1 MLVNSKSS
9 PNYIQFNSLYQWL
22 NTARWKARLNQS
34 AQTNLSNLQTRINH
48 SIVIHDFQ
56 YPFNLIGNDS
66 TQLIAVTH
74 QFEAWDNQ
82 KVQYV
87 VVILIHLCFVTQ
99 YLIIRTGHRGD
110 CPLVTLTWWDIPNR
124 LPNELEGT
132 LLYNHIN
139 SNFQLVL
146 LITCLDEFFVLNETF
161 IHDLESQLPPY
172 DPPPTAFLPLLT
184 FHSSSITSPPEQN
197 K

>member
-1 MLVNSKSS
+1 MNSDIS
-9 PNYIQFNSLYQWL
+9 PNYIQFNSLYQQL
-22 NTARWKARLNQS
+22 NTACWKARLNRS

-74 QFEAWDNQ
+74 RFEAWDDQ
-82 KVQYV
+82 KVQYA
-87 VVILIHLCFVTQ
+87 VVILIHPCFVTQ
-99 YLIIRTGHRGD
+99 YPIIQTGHRGD

-124 LPNELEGT
+124 LPNKLEDT

-139 SNFQLVL
+139 SNFQLVP
-146 LITCLDEFFVLNETF
+146 LITCLDEFFLLKETF

-172 DPPPTAFLPLLT
+172 NPPPTAFLPLLT
-184 FHSSSITSPPEQN
+184 FRSSTVTNPPEQN

>member
-1 MLVNSKSS
+1 MNSDSS
-9 PNYIQFNSLYQWL
+9 PNYIQCGTLYQRL
-22 NTARWKARLNQS
+22 NTARWKAQLNRS

-74 QFEAWDNQ
+74 QFEVWNEH
-82 KVQYV
+82 KVQYA
-87 VVILIHLCFVTQ
+87 VVILIHPCFVMQ
-99 YLIIRTGHRGD
+99 YPIIRTGHRGD

-124 LPNELEGT
+124 LPNELEDT
-132 LLYNHIN
+132 LLYDHIN
-139 SNFQLVL
+139 SNFQLVP
-146 LITCLDEFFVLNETF
+146 LITCLDKFFLLNEAF
-161 IHDLESQLPPY
+161 IHNLESQLPPY

-184 FHSSSITSPPEQN
+184 FHSSQTTNPPEQN
-197 K
+197 

>member
-1 MLVNSKSS
+1 MNSESS
-9 PNYIQFNSLYQWL
+9 PNYIQFNSLYQRL
-22 NTARWKARLNQS
+22 NTAQWKAHLNQS

-74 QFEAWDNQ
+74 QFKAWNDQ
-82 KVQYV
+82 KVQYA
-87 VVILIHLCFVTQ
+87 VVILIHPCFVTQ
-99 YLIIRTGHRGD
+99 YPIIRTGHRGD

-124 LPNELEGT
+124 LPNKLEDT
-132 LLYNHIN
+132 LLYDHIN
-139 SNFQLVL
+139 SNFQLVP
-146 LITCLDEFFVLNETF
+146 LITCLDEFFLLNETF
-161 IHDLESQLPPY
+161 IHNLESQLPPY

-184 FHSSSITSPPEQN
+184 FRSSNITSPPEQN

>member
-1 MLVNSKSS
+1 MLVNSDLS
-9 PNYIQFNSLYQWL
+9 PNYIQFNSLYQHL
-22 NTARWKARLNQS
+22 NTAHWKAHLNQS
-34 AQTNLSNLQTRINH
+34 AQTNLSNLQTCINH
-48 SIVIHDFQ
+48 SIIIHDFQ
-56 YPFNLIGNDS
+56 YPFNLIGNNS

-74 QFEAWDNQ
+74 QFEVWDDQ

-99 YLIIRTGHRGD
+99 YPIIRTGHRGD

-124 LPNELEGT
+124 LPNKLEDT
-132 LLYNHIN
+132 LLYDHIN
-139 SNFQLVL
+139 SNFQLVP
-146 LITCLDEFFVLNETF
+146 LIMCLDGFFILNETF

-184 FHSSSITSPPEQN
+184 FCSSNPTNPPEQN
-197 K
+197 E

>member
-1 MLVNSKSS
+1 MNSTSS
-9 PNYIQFNSLYQWL
+9 PNYIQFGSLYQCL
-22 NTARWKARLNQS
+22 NTAHWKARLNQS

-48 SIVIHDFQ
+48 SIVIHNFQ
-56 YPFNLIGNDS
+56 YPFNPIGNDS

-74 QFEAWDNQ
+74 QFEAWDDQ
-82 KVQYV
+82 KVQYA
-87 VVILIHLCFVTQ
+87 VVILIHPCFITQ
-99 YLIIRTGHRGD
+99 YPIIRTGHRGD

-124 LPNELEGT
+124 LPNELEDT
-132 LLYNHIN
+132 LLYDHIN

-146 LITCLDEFFVLNETF
+146 LITCLDKFFVLNETF

-184 FHSSSITSPPEQN
+184 FRSSTVTSPPEQ
-197 K
+197 KQ

>member
-1 MLVNSKSS
+1 MNSDSS
-9 PNYIQFNSLYQWL
+9 PNYIQFNSLYQCL
-22 NTARWKARLNQS
+22 NTAHWKAQLTQS
-34 AQTNLSNLQTRINH
+34 AQTNLSNLQTWINH

-56 YPFNLIGNDS
+56 YPFNLIGNNS

-74 QFEAWDNQ
+74 QFKAWDDQ
-82 KVQYV
+82 KVQYA
-87 VVILIHLCFVTQ
+87 VVILIHRCFVTQ
-99 YLIIRTGHRGD
+99 YPIIRTGHRGD
-110 CPLVTLTWWDIPNR
+110 CPSVTLTWWDIPNR
-124 LPNELEGT
+124 LPNELEDT

-146 LITCLDEFFVLNETF
+146 LITCLDKFFILNETF
-161 IHDLESQLPPY
+161 IHNLESQLPPY

-184 FHSSSITSPPEQN
+184 FCSSTVTSPPEQN

>member
-1 MLVNSKSS
+1 MNSNSS
-9 PNYIQFNSLYQWL
+9 PNYIQFNSLYQRL
-22 NTARWKARLNQS
+22 NTACWKARLNRS

-56 YPFNLIGNDS
+56 YPFNLFGNDS
-66 TQLIAVTH
+66 TQLIAITH

-82 KVQYV
+82 KVQYA
-87 VVILIHLCFVTQ
+87 VVILIHPCFVTQ
-99 YLIIRTGHRGD
+99 YPIIRTGHRGD

-124 LPNELEGT
+124 LPNKLEDT
-132 LLYNHIN
+132 LLYDHIN

-146 LITCLDEFFVLNETF
+146 LITCLNEFFLLNKAF
-161 IHDLESQLPPY
+161 IHNLESQLPPY

-184 FHSSSITSPPEQN
+184 FRSSPITNPPEQN

>member
-1 MLVNSKSS
+1 MNSDSP
-9 PNYIQFNSLYQWL
+9 PNYIQFNSLYQRL
-22 NTARWKARLNQS
+22 NTAHWKACLNRS

-48 SIVIHDFQ
+48 SIVIHNFQ

-66 TQLIAVTH
+66 TQLITITH
-74 QFEAWDNQ
+74 QFEAWDDQ

-99 YLIIRTGHRGD
+99 YPIIRTGHRGD
-110 CPLVTLTWWDIPNR
+110 CPLVTLTWWNIPNR
-124 LPNELEGT
+124 LPNELEDT
-132 LLYNHIN
+132 LLYDHIN
-139 SNFQLVL
+139 SNFQLVP
-146 LITCLDEFFVLNETF
+146 LITCLDKFFLLNKAF

-172 DPPPTAFLPLLT
+172 DPPPTSFLPLLT
-184 FHSSSITSPPEQN
+184 FSHHQDTSPPEQN